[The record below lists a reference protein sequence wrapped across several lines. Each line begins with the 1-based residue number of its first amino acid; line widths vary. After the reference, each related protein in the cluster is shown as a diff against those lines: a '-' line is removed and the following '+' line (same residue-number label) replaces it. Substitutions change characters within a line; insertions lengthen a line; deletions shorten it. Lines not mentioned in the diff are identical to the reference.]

1 LDSRKDTTFS
11 TTVPGFERDHSAF
24 DINERAIIDRY
35 INRFESDYQNS
46 ITDMDL
52 RGSYNKEVHATH
64 PYKLWQIYL
73 TRNYRAFVL
82 FRKDCL
88 EAYWIALFRKGKQR
102 EQKEIEVAKARASEF
117 WNSINKR
124 R

>member
-1 LDSRKDTTFS
+1 LDSRKDTTFR
-11 TTVPGFERDHSAF
+11 TTVPGFERDHEAF

-35 INRFESDYQNS
+35 MNRFESDYQNS
-46 ITDMDL
+46 IIDMDL
-52 RGSYNKEVHATH
+52 RSSYNKEVHVTH

-82 FRKDCL
+82 FRKDRP

-117 WNSINKR
+117 WNSMKGR
-124 R
+124 